1 LSSCPKDPDIQ
12 QLAYTFKIDAGLT
25 QKLNDI
31 MIEKRHSAERVTFSL
46 TSQSTAHVRAAFQ
59 QPIHV
64 NMLPQD
70 EYVGAR
76 SGATL

>member
-1 LSSCPKDPDIQ
+1 
-12 QLAYTFKIDAGLT
+12 
-25 QKLNDI
+25 